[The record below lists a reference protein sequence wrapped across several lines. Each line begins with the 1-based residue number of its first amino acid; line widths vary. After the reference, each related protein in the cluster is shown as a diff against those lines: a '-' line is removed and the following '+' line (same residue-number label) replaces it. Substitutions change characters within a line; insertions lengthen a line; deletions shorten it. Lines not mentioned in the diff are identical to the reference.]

1 VKVPRNYR
9 KPLPLLEVVWSDSQ
23 LSTGG
28 WEDHGATMRSRERIL
43 QRSVGYIL
51 ADDKKGVML
60 AGSLSQGGNVHGVVT
75 IPASQIV
82 KKRRVR

>member
-1 VKVPRNYR
+1 VRVPKNYR
-9 KPLPLLEVVWSDSQ
+9 KKLPLLEVVWTDSQ

-28 WEDHGATMRSRERIL
+28 WESHRETMRDRGRIY

-51 ADDKKGVML
+51 ADDKRGVML
-60 AGSLSQGGNVHGVVT
+60 AGSLSQGSNVHGVVT

-82 KKRRVR
+82 KRRRIR